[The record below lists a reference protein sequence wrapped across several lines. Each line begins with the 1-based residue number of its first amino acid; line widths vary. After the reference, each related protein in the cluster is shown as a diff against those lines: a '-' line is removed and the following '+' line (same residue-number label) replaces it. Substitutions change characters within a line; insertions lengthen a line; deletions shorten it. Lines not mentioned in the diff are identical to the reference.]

1 MHDPTSKPS
10 SPPPATYACAP
21 SACEPST
28 RTRPSWQRSPYE
40 DLSAQQVADQHV
52 AWIKKRRLIFIPTE
66 IAVFAAALAVIALKP
81 PAAGIIY
88 LALLASA
95 VAISFLH
102 RTRAIN
108 RFGSLHQICSLEC
121 DPAKYRAVMEALVA
135 SDVHDRSRSILAT
148 EQARGLYYQGESM
161 RALQLLSQVRFKSPK
176 NPYWL
181 AVLSIETMCRHDVGD
196 SAGESLAL
204 SRLDEFG
211 RKASA
216 GSALAKELDKLHA
229 RYQVILKDPAAWT
242 SQDAAFI
249 RDGVDRAQSPLEY
262 ASWLLDECTWEQFHG
277 DRDRALQIIASLDEL
292 KLTPLHKRRRDALA
306 AALRP
311 ETNTEQKL
319 DL

>member
-21 SACEPST
+21 SACAPST

-108 RFGSLHQICSLEC
+108 RFGSLH
-121 DPAKYRAVMEALVA
+121 
-135 SDVHDRSRSILAT
+135 
-148 EQARGLYYQGESM
+148 
-161 RALQLLSQVRFKSPK
+161 
-176 NPYWL
+176 
-181 AVLSIETMCRHDVGD
+181 
-196 SAGESLAL
+196 
-204 SRLDEFG
+204 
-211 RKASA
+211 
-216 GSALAKELDKLHA
+216 
-229 RYQVILKDPAAWT
+229 
-242 SQDAAFI
+242 
-249 RDGVDRAQSPLEY
+249 
-262 ASWLLDECTWEQFHG
+262 
-277 DRDRALQIIASLDEL
+277 
-292 KLTPLHKRRRDALA
+292 
-306 AALRP
+306 
-311 ETNTEQKL
+311 
-319 DL
+319 